1 MTAIGLALLIGGYSA
16 AYAAAGLKNP
26 LPMVGGLVV
35 MVTGSVLIVTGVIV
49 WLWRIAP

>member
-1 MTAIGLALLIGGYSA
+1 MTAIGLALLIGGYTV

-26 LPMVGGLVV
+26 LPMVGGLAV
-35 MVTGSVLIVTGVIV
+35 MATGSVMIVTGVIV